1 MEWQDYTVW
10 VIGAAV
16 ALVVIR
22 RLGRFVCGGRRG
34 RGCDACGEVRCPL
47 RKTNDKR

>member
-10 VIGAAV
+10 AIGAAV
-16 ALVVIR
+16 VFVIVR
-22 RLGRFVCGGRRG
+22 RLLCSGRRG
-34 RGCDACGEVRCPL
+34 RGCDACGDVRCPL

>member
-10 VIGAAV
+10 AIGAAV

-34 RGCDACGEVRCPL
+34 HGCAACGEVRCPL